1 MPGQSFKY
9 GLPSHF
15 QGNWQNGNREGANV
29 NKAANNNK
37 APPKKIM
44 ILTNLAYVL
53 CYIIFMEAYFKLKLT

>member
-15 QGNWQNGNREGANV
+15 QGNWQNGNREGAND

-37 APPKKIM
+37 APPPKKNNDSNQPG
-44 ILTNLAYVL
+44 LCSVL
-53 CYIIFMEAYFKLKLT
+53 HYFYGSLF